1 MGDPRIA
8 QHRAAWQAK
17 PALRAVYE
25 DTYRRIAAALVP
37 GPVLE
42 IGGGSGHL
50 KRTLRDVVATD
61 VVAEPGLDAVA
72 DAHALPFAPGRFA
85 NLVMVDVLHHLAA
98 PRVFFDEACRVLRP
112 GGRMVLVEPAVTPI
126 SRIAFALFHPEPVD
140 MTADPLAAAT
150 PPARRDP
157 FAANQAIPTL
167 LFSRD
172 RARLLAAFPD
182 LRLVAFHRL
191 GLVAYPASGGY
202 RAWSLLPGAL
212 VPAVLRLEDALMPVL
227 GPLMAFRLMAVLERR

>member
-1 MGDPRIA
+1 MADARLA
-8 QHRAAWQAK
+8 EHRAAWQAK

-50 KRTLRDVVATD
+50 KTAVPGVVATD
-61 VVAEPGLDAVA
+61 VVAEPWLDAVA
-72 DAHALPFAPGRFA
+72 DAHALPFGHARFD

-98 PRVFFDEACRVLRP
+98 PRVFFAEACRVLRS
-112 GGRMVLVEPAVTPI
+112 GGRMVLVEPAITPV
-126 SRIAFALFHPEPVD
+126 SRAAFALFHPEPVD
-140 MTADPLAAAT
+140 MTADPLAATAL
-150 PPARRDP
+150 PERRDP

-167 LFSRD
+167 LLGRD

-182 LRLVAFHRL
+182 LRIVAFDRL
-191 GLVAYPASGGY
+191 GLFAYPASGGY
-202 RAWSLLPGAL
+202 RAWSMVPASL